1 MRDSLSLSLRIISP
15 PYSFM
20 MKWSAQYG
28 GKVLIAFAVTVWAWP
43 PSVSVW
49 LWASVATVCPCVGSE
64 TPWACSLE
72 PTACAWPGS
81 ETPWAWPQLLP
92 AAVDVA

>member
-1 MRDSLSLSLRIISP
+1 M
-15 PYSFM
+15 
-20 MKWSAQYG
+20 
-28 GKVLIAFAVTVWAWP
+28 LIAFAVTVWAWP

-49 LWASVATVCPCVGSE
+49 LWASVATLCPCVGSE

-92 AAVDVA
+92 VLAVTVSPPFAALSSKPVAPLWAFV